1 MRSSYFLH
9 TPKTFSSQLLRKTCS
24 ERSGHGESVVIGLSE
39 VGRDKRQ
46 LLMPRQIFHVA
57 TIPLMIGSQTNG
69 KHTDRQTT
77 TKWALPLHGL

>member
-9 TPKTFSSQLLRKTCS
+9 TLETFSLQLARKTRS
-24 ERSGHGESVVIGLSE
+24 ERSGHEPVLIGLSE